1 MERIMQYRFKGDSP
15 LAGHSFGNL
24 FIAAMA
30 EAEGGMEAGLS
41 ATSQILNVR
50 GKVVPSTLRDIRLKA
65 EMTDAVLLTVNRR
78 YQKHIKESERWLWNQ
93 PMHRQLPVQCRL
105 F

>member
-1 MERIMQYRFKGDSP
+1 MQYRFKGDSP

-30 EAEGGMEAGLS
+30 EAEGGMEAGLA

-50 GKVVPSTLRDIRLKA
+50 RISCS
-65 EMTDAVLLTVNRR
+65 VNAA
-78 YQKHIKESERWLWNQ
+78 
-93 PMHRQLPVQCRL
+93 
-105 F
+105 